1 MKINVKTFAGIGV
14 GLVAG
19 YFLFKNADKKYL
31 KIGGVGL
38 AGGLLATLLLNRK
51 DTKKPTTLSTKE
63 YINQAEDE
71 LTDSET
77 GDIQM
82 DEKKFNVP
90 NIQETSPT
98 DYFDIDLGFNQEL

>member
-38 AGGLLATLLLNRK
+38 AGGLLANLLLNRV
-51 DTKKPTTLSTKE
+51 DSKKPINLSTKE

-77 GDIQM
+77 GNIQM
-82 DEKKFNVP
+82 DEKSFDVP
-90 NIQETSPT
+90 NIQQTQSK
-98 DYFDIDLGFNQEL
+98 DYFDIDLGFNQ

>member
-38 AGGLLATLLLNRK
+38 AGGLLANLLLNRK
-51 DTKKPTTLSTKE
+51 DTKKPIKLSTKE
-63 YINQAEDE
+63 YIDQAEDE

-77 GDIQM
+77 GNIQM
-82 DEKKFNVP
+82 DEKSFDVP
-90 NIQETSPT
+90 NIEQTSPKN
-98 DYFDIDLGFNQEL
+98 YFDIDLEFNQ

>member
-38 AGGLLATLLLNRK
+38 AGGLLANLLLNR
-51 DTKKPTTLSTKE
+51 DSKKKQVTLSTKN
-63 YINQAEDE
+63 YIQSAEDE
-71 LTDSET
+71 LLDDET
-77 GDIQM
+77 GDVSM
-82 DEKKFNVP
+82 VEVP
-90 NIQETSPT
+90 TIYPLNEPTSVSEN
-98 DYFDIDLGFNQEL
+98 FDIDLGLPQ